1 MKKALPLKD
10 ITFKW
15 YINNRSPPLT
25 GNTQYNRERTTRK
38 VHGNGKIAL
47 QNVLFKNADFP
58 AGISVPSGEVTI
70 TPARLNL
77 KDLKVKINSS
87 DFALVGYLANYLP
100 YVFKDQTLKGNF
112 TLNSNKIDLNEF
124 MANMTTSEADT
135 MQAATHKV
143 RPRQKKHQVYWLFR
157 KTSNWPSART
167 SKKFCSIAS

>member
-1 MKKALPLKD
+1 MYK
-10 ITFKW
+10 
-15 YINNRSPPLT
+15 R
-25 GNTQYNRERTTRK
+25 Q
-38 VHGNGKIAL
+38 
-47 QNVLFKNADFP
+47 
-58 AGISVPSGEVTI
+58 PSGEVTI

-135 MQAATHKV
+135 MQAATTQSSAPAEETDVYK
-143 RPRQKKHQVYWLFR
+143 RQVGYR
-157 KTSNWPSART
+157 
-167 SKKFCSIAS
+167 

>member
-1 MKKALPLKD
+1 M
-10 ITFKW
+10 
-15 YINNRSPPLT
+15 
-25 GNTQYNRERTTRK
+25 
-38 VHGNGKIAL
+38 
-47 QNVLFKNADFP
+47 LFKCGLP

-135 MQAATHKV
+135 MQAVTTQV
-143 RPRQKKHQVYWLFR
+143 RPRQKKKHQVYWLFE
-157 KTSNWPSART
+157 KHRT
-167 SKKFCSIAS
+167 GLRHEHQRNFVR